1 MDERII
7 VTDKDA
13 HFAEV
18 MLGVIDRVER
28 PIILFEGEKEAV
40 RKGLKLLLNRY
51 FFSGEQMLEEA
62 AESVNADTL
71 MPAT

>member
-13 HFAEV
+13 YFAEV

-28 PIILFEGEKEAV
+28 PMILFEGEKEAV
-40 RKGLKLLLNRY
+40 RKGLKLLLR
-51 FFSGEQMLEEA
+51 EA
-62 AESVNADTL
+62 NA
-71 MPAT
+71 

>member
-13 HFAEV
+13 YFAEV

-28 PIILFEGEKEAV
+28 PMILFEGEKEAV

-51 FFSGEQMLEEA
+51 FFSGKQMLEEA
-62 AESVNADTL
+62 AESANADTL
-71 MPAT
+71 MSAT